1 MQVSRRYTVNDKCR
15 EREWMTES
23 QWKKQKIK
31 LIFIA
36 SKIVPKTMQ
45 QSKIKYN
52 KSTRN

>member
-1 MQVSRRYTVNDKCR
+1 MEVSRRYTVNDKCR

-23 QWKKQKIK
+23 QWKKHC
-31 LIFIA
+31 FIA